1 MIKILFLIS
10 GLSAGGAEKV
20 LRNLVNNFDQSKFD
34 ITVQTIDED
43 NADKYLVKGIHYKA
57 INRCKSRIGKK
68 IFNIWF
74 RITAEL
80 GLTYPLYIKDDYDI
94 EVAYLE
100 CGATKVLAS
109 STNKKAVKLAW
120 VHCDLSKRE
129 STARSIAKT
138 LKYYRTYDK
147 VICVSEDVRN
157 SFQSIYGSSIESV
170 VLHNVIDEA
179 DIYLKAEEKIELNVN
194 NSDKIMVAVGR
205 LAKEKNFNYLIDT
218 CYKLKNNGYNFK
230 LFIIGEGPEREN
242 LEKLIF
248 EQHLEDVV
256 ELLGFIDNPYP
267 YIKSAD
273 IVVCSSIYEGISTVI
288 TEGLILGKTV
298 VTTPCSGMKE
308 LLGNSQFGMIAE
320 DTPDGLY
327 ACICKI
333 FDSPE
338 LGKYYSEAAEKRGKD
353 FLKNKVIE
361 ETSEF
366 FLSELSKKTEKFEK

>member
-1 MIKILFLIS
+1 MVKILFLIPS
-10 GLSAGGAEKV
+10 LSSGGAEKV
-20 LRNLVNNFDQSKFD
+20 LRNLVNNMDQSKFD
-34 ITVQTIDED
+34 ITVQTINEYDSKKFLAE
-43 NADKYLVKGIHYKA
+43 GIRYKS
-57 INRCKSRIGKK
+57 ISRCKSKIGKK
-68 IFNIWF
+68 IFEFWF
-74 RITAEL
+74 RFTAEF
-80 GLTYPLYIKDDYDI
+80 GFTYPLYIKDDYDI

-100 CGATKVLAS
+100 CDATKVMAS
-109 STNKKAVKLAW
+109 STNKKALKIAW
-120 VHCDLSKRE
+120 VHSDFSKRDE
-129 STARSIAKT
+129 FKMNNSKIQKIYNS
-138 LKYYRTYDK
+138 YDK